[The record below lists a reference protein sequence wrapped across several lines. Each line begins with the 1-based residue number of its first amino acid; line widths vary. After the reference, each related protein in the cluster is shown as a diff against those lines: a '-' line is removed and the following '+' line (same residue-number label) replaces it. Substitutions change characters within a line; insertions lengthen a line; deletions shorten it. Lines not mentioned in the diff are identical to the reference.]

1 MRRAAVVCPDSLNI
15 PQHGKTDEKNA
26 VSSVFRRFLQ
36 AAAWYTKKN
45 EKSKGSDAMNQTEF
59 SACDDREFLSVQYES
74 GKLVLT
80 PQGEIDHHSAA
91 PLRER
96 MDHFLYRYR
105 PQSCCIDL
113 AKTAFMDSAGLGL
126 LMGRYTV
133 AASFGASFS
142 VKNASAQI
150 VKIIALSGLDRLIP
164 TEQAAPADNTAQER
178 KG

>member
-1 MRRAAVVCPDSLNI
+1 
-15 PQHGKTDEKNA
+15 
-26 VSSVFRRFLQ
+26 
-36 AAAWYTKKN
+36 
-45 EKSKGSDAMNQTEF
+45 MNQTEF
-59 SACDDREFLSVQYES
+59 SACDDTEFLSVQYES

-96 MDHFLYRYR
+96 MDHLLYRYR

-164 TEQAAPADNTAQER
+164 TEQAVPAENTVQKR

>member
-1 MRRAAVVCPDSLNI
+1 
-15 PQHGKTDEKNA
+15 
-26 VSSVFRRFLQ
+26 
-36 AAAWYTKKN
+36 
-45 EKSKGSDAMNQTEF
+45 MNQTEF
-59 SACDDREFLSVQYES
+59 SACDDTEFLSVQYES

-96 MDHFLYRYR
+96 KDHLLYRYR

-142 VKNASAQI
+142 VKNAF
-150 VKIIALSGLDRLIP
+150 
-164 TEQAAPADNTAQER
+164 TEVLAGTASYSER
-178 KG
+178 A

>member
-1 MRRAAVVCPDSLNI
+1 
-15 PQHGKTDEKNA
+15 
-26 VSSVFRRFLQ
+26 
-36 AAAWYTKKN
+36 
-45 EKSKGSDAMNQTEF
+45 MNQTEF

-113 AKTAFMDSAGLGL
+113 AKNGIYGQRRAGAFN
-126 LMGRYTV
+126 
-133 AASFGASFS
+133 GAVYRGGIVWRF
-142 VKNASAQI
+142 VFREKCLCADRKDYRAQ
-150 VKIIALSGLDRLIP
+150 R
-164 TEQAAPADNTAQER
+164 T
-178 KG
+178 